1 MGSMQLTA
9 LHICIPVLNMDDSI
23 TFYREMFGLRVAVQI
38 EGLTQL
44 YLGENLIS
52 LKKTTN
58 DSPSLQR
65 DGWKGV
71 RARHFGFRVR
81 NEQELNALASNLK
94 DRGIQ
99 FVPGSGSPH
108 EGTSIFCVDPS
119 GNQIEIYYEL
129 L

>member
-1 MGSMQLTA
+1 MQITA
-9 LHICIPVLNMDDSI
+9 VHICIPVLHMDEAI
-23 TFYREMFGLRVAVQI
+23 AFYREMFGLRVGVQT

-58 DSPSLQR
+58 NSLSLQR
-65 DGWKGV
+65 DGWRGV
-71 RARHFGFRVR
+71 RARHFGFRVG

-94 DRGIQ
+94 DRGIK

-108 EGTSIFCVDPS
+108 EGNSIFCLDPS
-119 GNQIEIYYEL
+119 GNQIEVYYEL